1 MPEIV
6 TADFV
11 LDRPTLDD
19 VDEIFAIERDPRVW
33 THFPSGRV
41 TRRADAAATLG
52 RRILR
57 WERDGLEMWMVRER
71 ASGPII
77 GFCGCS
83 LRGGTEAEPKGPDS
97 FWNLGY
103 RFSPEAQGRGLA
115 TAVSLLAI
123 DRAREVDP
131 ELPVVAYLLEHNMAS
146 ARVAEKV
153 GLRLRHRAPDAGNPD
168 PAAVRLVFADRELTP
183 AQLAATLR

>member
-1 MPEIV
+1 MPEIE

-11 LDRPTLDD
+11 LDRPTIDD
-19 VDEIFAIERDPRVW
+19 VDEIFAIESDPRVW

-41 TRRADAAATLG
+41 SRREDAAATLG
-52 RRILR
+52 RRIRR
-57 WERDGLEMWMVRER
+57 WERDGLEMWMVRETP
-71 ASGPII
+71 SGPII
-77 GFCGCS
+77 GFAGCS
-83 LRGGTEAEPKGPDS
+83 LRGGTEAEPKGPDA

-103 RFSPEAQGRGLA
+103 RFAPEVQGRGLA

-123 DRAREVDP
+123 DRARQVDP
-131 ELPVVAYLLEHNMAS
+131 ELPVVAYLLGHNTAS

-153 GLRLRHRAPDAGNPD
+153 GLRLRHRGPDADNPD
-168 PAAVRLVFADRELTP
+168 PEAVRLVFADRELTP